1 MTMWRGGKRL
11 THEDVTGW
19 IHTKKEGEIDDREF
33 RFKPFDMVMN
43 EGEDISN
50 KTLEERRE
58 IMDKKI
64 KYGKQIHPTAKAVVK
79 HKKGGGKLIFAI
91 KDRKTREGSMIK
103 STEGRYRKEENDLI
117 WKWKQQYELECKV
130 MEVEKKIDGGNIYS
144 CAIGRGKDEQ
154 HIGKTFPTKI
164 EAEINDIITVSV
176 DYVKKNK
183 DKNNKNKYSW
193 FAPKVIAKRNDKK
206 IAEPLSTIARI
217 ADEWNDAEKT
227 EKRIELGKVLPALKT
242 LSITKEIWLVGG
254 IVEKGFSEND
264 IDIVS
269 ENELSEEEKKEI
281 EKVLEENN
289 CKIDYIVDAVG
300 PEGPCIKVEFDM
312 NKEALAKL
320 KFGNKFV
327 LQEHGWG
334 KKVHYDL
341 RFGAPKTDKMWGWT
355 CFSKPSKE
363 LGGEKTRCIEK
374 KYHETKWMDVD
385 KKEIKPGEEG
395 NPTKNLNA
403 WMIKLDSGKYDFIRR
418 KPGFMEMVLHGKELN
433 GRYVWRE
440 VWIKEKKG
448 ENIIEEN
455 KIDGDEVAAKNE
467 KIWLMWKPIEQE
479 IKKPIKKLNYKI
491 TGGILFYWESK
502 ETDNDIEMEKD
513 ID

>member
-1 MTMWRGGKRL
+1 
-11 THEDVTGW
+11 
-19 IHTKKEGEIDDREF
+19 
-33 RFKPFDMVMN
+33 
-43 EGEDISN
+43 
-50 KTLEERRE
+50 
-58 IMDKKI
+58 
-64 KYGKQIHPTAKAVVK
+64 
-79 HKKGGGKLIFAI
+79 
-91 KDRKTREGSMIK
+91 
-103 STEGRYRKEENDLI
+103 
-117 WKWKQQYELECKV
+117 
-130 MEVEKKIDGGNIYS
+130 
-144 CAIGRGKDEQ
+144 
-154 HIGKTFPTKI
+154 
-164 EAEINDIITVSV
+164 
-176 DYVKKNK
+176 
-183 DKNNKNKYSW
+183 
-193 FAPKVIAKRNDKK
+193 
-206 IAEPLSTIARI
+206 
-217 ADEWNDAEKT
+217 
-227 EKRIELGKVLPALKT
+227 
-242 LSITKEIWLVGG
+242 
-254 IVEKGFSEND
+254 
-264 IDIVS
+264 
-269 ENELSEEEKKEI
+269 
-281 EKVLEENN
+281 
-289 CKIDYIVDAVG
+289 
-300 PEGPCIKVEFDM
+300 
-312 NKEALAKL
+312 
-320 KFGNKFV
+320 
-327 LQEHGWG
+327 
-334 KKVHYDL
+334 
-341 RFGAPKTDKMWGWT
+341 MWGWT